1 LLTTIAYRLDGRAT
15 YALEGSI
22 FVAGAAIQWLRD
34 GLGIIR
40 NAGDT
45 AALAASVPD
54 SGGVYFVPALTG
66 LGAPHWDPD
75 ARGLIS
81 GLDRQVTAAHL
92 VRAALE
98 SVSFQTRDLIEAMR
112 RDGIPAVATLRVDGG
127 MVANDWLLQN
137 LADLI
142 GAPVERAAIAE
153 TTALGAALLAGL
165 QIGVFGSLHD
175 VARRWHSG
183 GAFHPGLD
191 AGRRDALYAGW
202 HEAVR
207 RSFSKTGAA

>member
-1 LLTTIAYRLDGRAT
+1 
-15 YALEGSI
+15 
-22 FVAGAAIQWLRD
+22 
-34 GLGIIR
+34 
-40 NAGDT
+40 
-45 AALAASVPD
+45 
-54 SGGVYFVPALTG
+54 
-66 LGAPHWDPD
+66 
-75 ARGLIS
+75 
-81 GLDRQVTAAHL
+81 
-92 VRAALE
+92 
-98 SVSFQTRDLIEAMR
+98 
-112 RDGIPAVATLRVDGG
+112 
-127 MVANDWLLQN
+127 
-137 LADLI
+137 
-142 GAPVERAAIAE
+142 VERAAIAE